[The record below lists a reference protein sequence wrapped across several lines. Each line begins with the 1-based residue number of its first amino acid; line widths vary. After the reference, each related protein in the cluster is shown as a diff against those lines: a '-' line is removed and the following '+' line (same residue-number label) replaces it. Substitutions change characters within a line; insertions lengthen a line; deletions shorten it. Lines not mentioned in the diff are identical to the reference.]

1 MVNREIV
8 SYLSGK
14 SDREVLNREFESD
27 LIDKSDTELVNR
39 EIVSDIIDKSDR
51 EVLNREIVSDISDK
65 SDRELVNREL
75 VSYLSVRN
83 RKLQIHVYKITSQF
97 ANAAFES
104 HLHDKIN
111 NEFHKKMNNF
121 KKYACIIYRNSYNI
135 NCC

>member
-51 EVLNREIVSDISDK
+51 EVLNREIVSYI
-65 SDRELVNREL
+65 
-75 VSYLSVRN
+75 SVRN